1 MNTGR
6 ALVGEVLFGCVILA
20 FGIVALAGS
29 VQLGFGSL
37 SQPGAG
43 LFPFFAGLMIVI
55 AAPIAIANSIVR
67 RESESELILKKNGL
81 RTLGVMI
88 AVFAAWILAM
98 PTLGYVAVTFAAV
111 LVLARLLGLEGWLK
125 PLALSVATALATY
138 VLFDRLLYLDLPRG
152 LLG

>member
-6 ALVGEVLFGCVILA
+6 ALAGEVLFGCVILA

-98 PTLGYVAVTFAAV
+98 PTLGYVVVTFAAV

>member
-55 AAPIAIANSIVR
+55 AAPIAIANAIVR

>member
-6 ALVGEVLFGCVILA
+6 ALAGEVLFGCVILA

>member
-1 MNTGR
+1 MNTR
-6 ALVGEVLFGCVILA
+6 WAVIGEVLFGCLILA
-20 FGIVALAGS
+20 FGIIALVGS
-29 VQLGFGSL
+29 MQLGFGSL
-37 SQPGAG
+37 SQPGSG

-55 AAPIAIANSIVR
+55 AAPIAIVNSIVGR
-67 RESESELILKKNGL
+67 GSESEFILKKDGF
-81 RTLGVMI
+81 RTLAGMI
-88 AVFAAWILAM
+88 VVFAGWILAM
-98 PTLGYVAVTFAAV
+98 PALGYVVVTFAAV